1 MTDSHARRPHDQHA
15 PDHDAPDQHVES
27 REGSIANAFV
37 HLADT
42 LVVDYDIIDF
52 LHYLIECSLGLI
64 DADEAGVMLA
74 SPSGHLQPIAASTE
88 RIRLLELFEL
98 QNQDGPCLDAF
109 RTGETVIAAD
119 LEQERERWP
128 NFATEALQ
136 VGFRA
141 AHSIPMRLRDDTIG
155 AINLLRINTG
165 DLTGEDTKLAR
176 ALADIATIGVIQERT
191 ISQSS
196 TTTAALQH
204 ALMSRIRIEQAKG
217 MLAERAGISIDDAF
231 ELLRGYARRHQLG
244 LTRVAD
250 DVVHGTLEIPLERRS
265 G

>member
-1 MTDSHARRPHDQHA
+1 
-15 PDHDAPDQHVES
+15 
-27 REGSIANAFV
+27 
-37 HLADT
+37 
-42 LVVDYDIIDF
+42 
-52 LHYLIECSLGLI
+52 
-64 DADEAGVMLA
+64 MLA
-74 SPSGHLQPIAASTE
+74 SPSGHLQPVAASTE

-176 ALADIATIGVIQERT
+176 A
-191 ISQSS
+191 
-196 TTTAALQH
+196 
-204 ALMSRIRIEQAKG
+204 
-217 MLAERAGISIDDAF
+217 
-231 ELLRGYARRHQLG
+231 ARRHRNDRGDPGAHDQPIEHDNG
-244 LTRVAD
+244 GAAAR
-250 DVVHGTLEIPLERRS
+250 GS
-265 G
+265 

>member
-1 MTDSHARRPHDQHA
+1 MTDRRESRAQDRA
-15 PDHDAPDQHVES
+15 AKS
-27 REGSIANAFV
+27 REGTIADAFV

-52 LHYLIECSLGLI
+52 LHYLIERCVGLI

-74 SPSGHLQPIAASTE
+74 SPSGHLQPVASSTE
-88 RIRLLELFEL
+88 RIRMLELFEL

-109 RTGETVIAAD
+109 RTGETVTAPN
-119 LEQERERWP
+119 LEEDRDRWP

-141 AHSIPMRLRDDTIG
+141 AHSIPMRLRDVTIG

-165 DLTGEDTKLAR
+165 DLTDEDTRLAR
-176 ALADIATIGVIQERT
+176 ALADIATIGVIHERT
-191 ISQSS
+191 ISRSS

-204 ALMSRIRIEQAKG
+204 ALTSRIRIEQAKG
-217 MLAERAGISIDDAF
+217 VLAERAGISIDDAF
-231 ELLRGYARRHQLG
+231 ELLRGHARRNQLG
-244 LTRVAD
+244 LTLVAD
-250 DVVHGTLEIPLERRS
+250 KVVRGTLEIPL
-265 G
+265 

>member
-1 MTDSHARRPHDQHA
+1 MTDSDRRRAQDQDAR
-15 PDHDAPDQHVES
+15 DHDLES
-27 REGSIANAFV
+27 REGSIADAFV

-52 LHYLIECSLGLI
+52 LHYLIECFVSLI

-74 SPSGHLQPIAASTE
+74 SPSGHLQPVAASTE

-119 LEQERERWP
+119 LEQQRERWP

-155 AINLLRINTG
+155 AINLLRLNTG

-176 ALADIATIGVIQERT
+176 ALADIATIGVIHERT
-191 ISQSS
+191 VSQSS
-196 TTTAALQH
+196 MTAAALQH
-204 ALMSRIRIEQAKG
+204 ALLSRIRIEQAKG

-231 ELLRGYARRHQLG
+231 ELLRGYARNHQLG

-250 DVVHGTLEIPLERRS
+250 DVVRGALEIPVERRS

>member
-1 MTDSHARRPHDQHA
+1 MTDGPQHRSQQQGA
-15 PDHDAPDQHVES
+15 EI
-27 REGSIANAFV
+27 REGRIADAFV

-52 LHYLIECSLGLI
+52 LHYLIERCIGLI

-74 SPSGHLQPIAASTE
+74 SPSGHLQPVAATTE
-88 RIRLLELFEL
+88 RIRMLELFEL

-109 RTGETVIAAD
+109 RTGEAVTAPD

-128 NFATEALQ
+128 NFATRALE

-155 AINLLRINTG
+155 AINLLRNDTG
-165 DLTGEDTKLAR
+165 DLTEEDTKLAR
-176 ALADIATIGVIQERT
+176 ALADIATIGVIHERT
-191 ISQSS
+191 ISRSS

-204 ALMSRIRIEQAKG
+204 ALTSRIRIEQAKG
-217 MLAERAGISIDDAF
+217 VLAERAGISIDDAF
-231 ELLRGYARRHQLG
+231 ELLRGHARRNQLG
-244 LTRVAD
+244 LTLVAD
-250 DVVHGTLEIPLERRS
+250 EVVRGTLEIPS
-265 G
+265 